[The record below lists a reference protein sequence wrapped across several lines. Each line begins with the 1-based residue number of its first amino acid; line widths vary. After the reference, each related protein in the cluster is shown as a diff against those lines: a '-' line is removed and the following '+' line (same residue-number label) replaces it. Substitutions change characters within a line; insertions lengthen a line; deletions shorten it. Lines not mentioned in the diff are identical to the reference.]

1 VGMIDDSE
9 QVINYYKTSNRI
21 SPELFNTLKMVMLE
35 WRKVIT
41 SSHINDQQ
49 KLIFKKALAH
59 SNSVIWFELG
69 FRLAKYSAQDQ
80 SAIFI
85 LTETLL
91 ESNYR
96 SRLNSTALI
105 PYLKD
110 THQEYFLSK
119 SINDKSKKVRI
130 KAADAI
136 LTINKKEYLA
146 LIEERILIENNEE
159 VRSALNFCL
168 ANFDKIIKRAD
179 GGTELV
185 L

>member
-1 VGMIDDSE
+1 MIDDSE

-49 KLIFKKALAH
+49 KLIFKKALAD
-59 SNSVIWFELG
+59 SNPVIWFELG
-69 FRLAKYSAQDQ
+69 SRLAKYSAKDQ
-80 SAIFI
+80 SAIIIF
-85 LTETLL
+85 TETLL
-91 ESNYR
+91 ESNCI
-96 SRLNSTALI
+96 SRLNSTSLI

-110 THQEYFLSK
+110 IHQKDFLSK

-136 LTINKKEYLA
+136 LTINKKEYLV
-146 LIEERILIENNEE
+146 LIEERLWIENNEE
-159 VRSALNFCL
+159 VRSALNFCSV
-168 ANFDKIIKRAD
+168 NFDKIIKRTD
-179 GGTELV
+179 GGTQL
-185 L
+185 LL